1 MSGLGTLA
9 MGENKT
15 KKEAEKMVR
24 GDSKTSWSSRSTTVG
39 TEGELNVHEGVQ
51 QLGQAP
57 RRPLEK

>member
-24 GDSKTSWSSRSTTVG
+24 GDSKTSWSSRSTTVR
-39 TEGELNVHEGVQ
+39 TEGGLNVHEGVQ
-51 QLGQAP
+51 
-57 RRPLEK
+57 